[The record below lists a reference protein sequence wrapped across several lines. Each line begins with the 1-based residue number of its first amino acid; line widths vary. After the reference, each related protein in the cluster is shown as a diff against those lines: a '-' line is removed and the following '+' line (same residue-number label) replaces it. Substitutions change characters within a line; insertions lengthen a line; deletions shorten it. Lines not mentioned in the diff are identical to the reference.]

1 MSWSTTPVIAG
12 PAAAIE
18 DMDYDAWQRC
28 LAVCLDSQF
37 LACRRAVPVMK
48 DQGSGSIIN
57 ISSTA
62 GLYGLPYRTPYAA
75 AKWGVIGFTKSLA
88 AEVGRWNIRVN
99 AICPGAVEGARME
112 RVIAAEAAGI
122 RAHPEAIRADYTQ
135 GVSLKRFVKPEEIA
149 AMALFLASPAAN
161 MVSGQAIAVD
171 GHTETFH
178 AEQAMD
184 FALTDEQRMIVD
196 TTRSFVEAELFPHER
211 GGRAHRHPA
220 PRAHGG
226 HQGQGHRR
234 RALCRQHARRDRRRW
249 PRYLTW
255 VLYEKELGRANYA
268 LHWTCVGDPPTSSMA
283 CTGEQRERY
292 LLPCVRASVPTA
304 WP

>member
-1 MSWSTTPVIAG
+1 MTDQLRVMVTAAGSGIGRAIARAFADAGAIVHICDADEALLQMATTDYSDIAAECLDVTDETALDRWFDDVLDELDGLDVLVNNAGIAG
-12 PAAAIE
+12 PTAAVE

-112 RVIAAEAAGI
+112 RVIAAEAEASG
-122 RAHPEAIRADYTQ
+122 RSPQAIRADYTT
-135 GVSLKRFVKPEEIA
+135 GVSLKRFVRPEEIA
-149 AMALFLASPAAN
+149 DMALFLASPAAS
-161 MVSGQAIAVD
+161 MISGQAISVD

-178 AEQAMD
+178 SE
-184 FALTDEQRMIVD
+184 
-196 TTRSFVEAELFPHER
+196 
-211 GGRAHRHPA
+211 
-220 PRAHGG
+220 
-226 HQGQGHRR
+226 
-234 RALCRQHARRDRRRW
+234 
-249 PRYLTW
+249 
-255 VLYEKELGRANYA
+255 
-268 LHWTCVGDPPTSSMA
+268 
-283 CTGEQRERY
+283 
-292 LLPCVRASVPTA
+292 
-304 WP
+304 

>member
-1 MSWSTTPVIAG
+1 MTDPLRVMVTAAGSGIGRAIAHAFADTGATVHICDTDSALLELATADYPEIAAECLDVTDEAALDRWFDDVLDELDGLDVLVNNAGIAG
-12 PAAAIE
+12 PTAAVEEI
-18 DMDYDAWQRC
+18 DYDGWQRC

-88 AEVGRWNIRVN
+88 AETGRWNIRVN

-112 RVIAAEAAGI
+112 RVIAAEA
-122 RAHPEAIRADYTQ
+122 RASGRSAEAIRADYTH

-149 AMALFLASPAAN
+149 AMALVLASPAAS
-161 MVSGQAIAVD
+161 MISGQAITVD

-178 AEQAMD
+178 SE
-184 FALTDEQRMIVD
+184 
-196 TTRSFVEAELFPHER
+196 
-211 GGRAHRHPA
+211 
-220 PRAHGG
+220 
-226 HQGQGHRR
+226 
-234 RALCRQHARRDRRRW
+234 
-249 PRYLTW
+249 
-255 VLYEKELGRANYA
+255 
-268 LHWTCVGDPPTSSMA
+268 
-283 CTGEQRERY
+283 
-292 LLPCVRASVPTA
+292 
-304 WP
+304 

>member
-1 MSWSTTPVIAG
+1 MTDRQRVMVTAAGSGIGRAIARAFADAGAIVHICDVDEALLQLATADYPEIAAECLDVTDEVALERWFDDVLEDLDGLDVLVNNAGIAG
-12 PAAAIE
+12 PAAPVE

-99 AICPGAVEGARME
+99 AICPGAVEGLRME
-112 RVIAAEAAGI
+112 RVIAAEADASG
-122 RAHPEAIRADYTQ
+122 RNPEVIRADYTR
-135 GVSLKRFVKPEEIA
+135 GVSLNRFVKPEEIA
-149 AMALFLASPAAN
+149 AMALFLASPAAA

-178 AEQAMD
+178 SE
-184 FALTDEQRMIVD
+184 
-196 TTRSFVEAELFPHER
+196 
-211 GGRAHRHPA
+211 
-220 PRAHGG
+220 
-226 HQGQGHRR
+226 
-234 RALCRQHARRDRRRW
+234 
-249 PRYLTW
+249 
-255 VLYEKELGRANYA
+255 
-268 LHWTCVGDPPTSSMA
+268 
-283 CTGEQRERY
+283 
-292 LLPCVRASVPTA
+292 
-304 WP
+304 